1 MTRATGEFL
10 ERLSAVEHEPLLAG
24 LTTSVTLEVID
35 GERIKRW
42 SIHIEDGRVTT
53 SARAARDST
62 CLVRAERAVLD
73 ALARGEVNA
82 TAALLRGT
90 IEAEG
95 DPEVLLR
102 LQRVFP
108 GPPGARGPVLAAAR
122 ETRA

>member
-42 SIHIEDGRVTT
+42 SIHIEDGRVTA

-62 CLVRAERAVLD
+62 CLVRAERACCD
-73 ALARGEVNA
+73 GIAGGEVNA
-82 TAALLRGT
+82 MAALLRGALT
-90 IEAEG
+90 FEG
-95 DPEVLLR
+95 DPELLR
-102 LQRVFP
+102 P
-108 GPPGARGPVLAAAR
+108 AAAALSR
-122 ETRA
+122 SAARARRPAAAEESGA